1 VTGAGIAAALAGFG
15 LVAITV
21 MLDLTASPSVVLLRR
36 SKHFPLLFETFLST
50 TRYMSLTMA
59 VMVAAI
65 VVDAESQVSLWFVF
79 VVVWLT
85 LVSSVRFARCLWI
98 LAKVLEIVT
107 KVSPEPI

>member
-1 VTGAGIAAALAGFG
+1 
-15 LVAITV
+15 
-21 MLDLTASPSVVLLRR
+21 
-36 SKHFPLLFETFLST
+36 
-50 TRYMSLTMA
+50 MA